1 MAPNRTIMAGGVLF
15 HSQISVAPTGTPK
28 TKDIAVLEVA
38 ITTGFA
44 YERIF

>member
-1 MAPNRTIMAGGVLF
+1 MAPNGTVMAVSVLF
-15 HSQISVAPTGTPK
+15 HSQISVAPTGTTK

-44 YERIF
+44 CERIF